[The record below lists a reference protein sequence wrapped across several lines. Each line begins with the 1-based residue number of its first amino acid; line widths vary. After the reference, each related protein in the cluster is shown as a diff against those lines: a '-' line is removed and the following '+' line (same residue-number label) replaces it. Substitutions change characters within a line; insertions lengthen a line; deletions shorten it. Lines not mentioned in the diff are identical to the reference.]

1 MIRGSDRVAET
12 PELTKQILQ
21 DSRLPLSDVGITH
34 DQMLAMAEVQRQ
46 LDVELGRQEYIF
58 SPPDV

>member
-1 MIRGSDRVAET
+1 VAET